1 MTQPRKRRGAPG
13 ADDADEVAEDFAA
26 ADADAVAA
34 AIASVE
40 AIPGGGGGPPPPP
53 PPADVAP
60 MPDLPEPPHPASL
73 GVASL
78 SLRKT
83 CLRHCHC

>member
-26 ADADAVAA
+26 ADADADAVAA

-40 AIPGGGGGPPPPP
+40 AIPGGGGGTGSGCPFQ
-53 PPADVAP
+53 
-60 MPDLPEPPHPASL
+60 DLS
-73 GVASL
+73 
-78 SLRKT
+78 
-83 CLRHCHC
+83 RH